1 MVSMILCAGLSGEG
15 KGDLLTA
22 WLSNYNLLLFNSVG
36 GISKLG
42 HIEALVLNLILTLY
56 LSDLNSLGDTDL
68 LGGRVGQ
75 LAGNLKRSS
84 DKGDLVSLGLVLLT
98 ADLMFSLA
106 ISISLRLTISRSST
120 GSNFHGLRLL
130 VKCNLGGGAGG
141 NHILSFILIG
151 ADLPVNNGGGLFTDG
166 EDTVEAVVI
175 VNNLLDCKSDR
186 GHLLSKG
193 RDADFSIN

>member
-1 MVSMILCAGLSGEG
+1 MGFGAGLGWKGEGDPLTAGLS
-15 KGDLLTA
+15 DH
-22 WLSNYNLLLFNSVG
+22 NLPLFNSVG

-42 HIEALVLNLILTLY
+42 NIEALVLNLVLTLN
-56 LSDLNSLGDTDL
+56 LSDLNSLGDTHL
-68 LGGRVGQ
+68 LRGRVGQ
-75 LAGNLKRSS
+75 LAGNLKRGS

-141 NHILSFILIG
+141 NHILSF
-151 ADLPVNNGGGLFTDG
+151 
-166 EDTVEAVVI
+166 
-175 VNNLLDCKSDR
+175 
-186 GHLLSKG
+186 
-193 RDADFSIN
+193 

>member
-1 MVSMILCAGLSGEG
+1 MGFGAGLGWKGEG
-15 KGDLLTA
+15 DPLTA
-22 WLSNYNLLLFNSVG
+22 GLSNYNLLLFNSVG

-42 HIEALVLNLILTLY
+42 NIEALVLNLVFTLH
-56 LSDLNSLGDTDL
+56 LCDFNSFGDTHF
-68 LGGRVGQ
+68 LGSRVGQ

-98 ADLMFSLA
+98 ADLMLSLS
-106 ISISLRLTISRSST
+106 ISISMRLAVSRRST
-120 GSNFHGLRLL
+120 RSHFHGFGFFIISDLCGCAR
-130 VKCNLGGGAGG
+130 GY
-141 NHILSFILIG
+141 HILSLILIG
-151 ADLPVNNGGGLFTDG
+151 ADFPLHNSGGLFTDG

-193 RDADFSIN
+193 RDTDLSIDR